1 MRIGMFSDAYLP
13 EISGVTTVV
22 RCLRDEFERLGHE
35 TVIYAPR
42 YSRPADD
49 ERRTYR
55 FRSGP
60 VFGYKTARMAVPY
73 SHEAA
78 KSFGSLDIIH
88 SHTPFSLAYVAL
100 MAAHRHNLPHIQ
112 TYHTYLS
119 EYRHYVPRPIRPPVR
134 AAEAYSAMLCNRCT
148 TVTVP
153 TQPIAEEL
161 LRYGVRRPIHVVPFG
176 PDLPL
181 YDRPACWN
189 PREALSVAADAPLYL
204 YAGRLAAEKNLVFVL
219 RAFARIHEADPRSV
233 FVFAGDGPLRP
244 RLEALAE
251 EKALTS
257 AVRFAGFLDSP
268 HLIDLY
274 KAADLFLFGSKT
286 ETQGLVLVE
295 AMAGGTPAVA
305 IGALGVRDVVTDGVN
320 GFLAAEDEAE
330 FADRAVH
337 ILSNPDLHQSLRQGA
352 LASARSTS
360 VQTQTVELL
369 RIFEEA
375 LAQPRPPKR
384 IRRSRILR
392 RRVER

>member
-1 MRIGMFSDAYLP
+1 MRIGMFTDAYLP

-42 YSRPADD
+42 YDRPADD

-60 VFGYKTARMAVPY
+60 VFAYKTARMALPY
-73 SHEAA
+73 SREAA
-78 KSFGSLDIIH
+78 RSFGTLDIVH

-100 MAAHRHNLPHIQ
+100 MAAHRHGLPHVQ

-119 EYRHYVPRPIRPPVR
+119 EYRHYVPRAIRPPVR

-153 TQPIAEEL
+153 TRPIADEL
-161 LRYGVRRPIHVVPFG
+161 TRYGVRRPIHVVPFG

-181 YDRPACWN
+181 YEREACWS
-189 PREALSVAADAPLYL
+189 PRAELGIADDVPLCL
-204 YAGRLAAEKNLVFVL
+204 YAGRLAAEKNLLFVL
-219 RAFARIHEADPRSV
+219 RSFARIHQADPRTV
-233 FVFAGDGPLRP
+233 FVLAGDGPLRP
-244 RLEALAE
+244 RLELMAQ
-251 EKALTS
+251 EKELEH
-257 AVRFAGFLDSP
+257 AVRFAGFLDSAR
-268 HLIDLY
+268 LVDLY

-305 IGALGVRDVVTDGVN
+305 IGALGVRDVVDPGVN
-320 GFLAAEDEAE
+320 GFLVSEDEEA
-330 FADRAVH
+330 FADCAVR
-337 ILSNPDLHQSLRQGA
+337 ILSDSSLHSSLCEGA
-352 LASARSTS
+352 LATARSTS
-360 VQTQTVELL
+360 VQTQTLELL

-375 LAQPRPPKR
+375 LNAPPQQKR
-384 IRRSRILR
+384 AGRFR
-392 RRVER
+392 RRRRRTP